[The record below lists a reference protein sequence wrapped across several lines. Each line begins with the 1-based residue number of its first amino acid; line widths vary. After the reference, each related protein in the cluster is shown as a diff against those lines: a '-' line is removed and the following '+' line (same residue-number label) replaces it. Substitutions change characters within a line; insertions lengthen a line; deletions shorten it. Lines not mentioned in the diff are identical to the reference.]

1 MFLFDMPVAERKER
15 KMARIRKE
23 DHARVLALVEAE
35 RRPVREI
42 ATEFGVT
49 PAAIYALLNR
59 LRQPAVAE
67 GGEVAHQ
74 TPLALDAM
82 AEAVPEPVAPE
93 PFVLEPFVLEPV
105 EPQPEPATPALPIA
119 QSAAPE
125 SQVLRFS
132 TPPARPA
139 RGEGHG
145 EPTGKAA
152 GKAGGIGARRAKGG
166 VGLIT
171 RTADGEETTVPFRSL
186 DDLLSAIKP
195 ILREGARSPDPVWF
209 SIQPVDLS
217 EIEMDAA

>member
-1 MFLFDMPVAERKER
+1 MFLFDMPVAEGRER

-23 DHARVLALVEAE
+23 DHARILALVEEE

-59 LRQPAVAE
+59 LRQPAAGE

-74 TPLALDAM
+74 APLALDAM
-82 AEAVPEPVAPE
+82 AKAAPEPAAPEPAAPQLAAPEPVAPE
-93 PFVLEPFVLEPV
+93 P
-105 EPQPEPATPALPIA
+105 
-119 QSAAPE
+119 AAPE
-125 SQVLRFS
+125 PHILRFS
-132 TPPARPA
+132 TPSARPP
-139 RGEGHG
+139 RGEERS
-145 EPTGKAA
+145 EPSGKP
-152 GKAGGIGARRAKGG
+152 GGIGARRAKGG
-166 VGLIT
+166 IGLVT

>member
-1 MFLFDMPVAERKER
+1 MFLFDMPVAEERER

-23 DHARVLALVEAE
+23 DHARILALVEEE

-59 LRQPAVAE
+59 LRQPAAGE

-74 TPLALDAM
+74 APLALDAM
-82 AEAVPEPVAPE
+82 AKAAPE
-93 PFVLEPFVLEPV
+93 PAA
-105 EPQPEPATPALPIA
+105 PEPA
-119 QSAAPE
+119 APE
-125 SQVLRFS
+125 PHILRFS
-132 TPPARPA
+132 TPSARPP
-139 RGEGHG
+139 RGEERS
-145 EPTGKAA
+145 EPSGKP
-152 GKAGGIGARRAKGG
+152 GGIGARRAKGG
-166 VGLIT
+166 IGLVT